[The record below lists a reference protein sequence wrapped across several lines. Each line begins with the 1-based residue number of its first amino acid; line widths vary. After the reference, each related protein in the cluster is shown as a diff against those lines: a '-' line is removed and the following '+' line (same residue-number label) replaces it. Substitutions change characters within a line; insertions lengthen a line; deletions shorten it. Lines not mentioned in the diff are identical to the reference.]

1 MNIAIVGATGN
12 VGRKLL
18 DVLDKKKFPI
28 TEIFLV
34 ASPKSVGK
42 KINFRDKELI
52 VEDLNNFDFSKV
64 KIAFFAAGSAIAE
77 KWAPIAAE
85 KTIVIDNSKFFRK
98 DPEIPLIVPEVNSKE
113 LIHVKNKNII
123 SNANCS
129 VIPIVVALKPLH
141 DLYNIK
147 RIVASTYQSVS
158 GAGKEAM
165 DELLSQT
172 KDYFDNKEMNSKNFT
187 KQIAFNAIPHIDS
200 FLDNGTTKEEQ
211 KNHDEVKKILD
222 KKINIT
228 STCVRIPVLV
238 SHSISINVEF
248 NKKYNLDEIRNVLS
262 SSPGC
267 KVVDEK
273 KDGGYIT
280 PVEAENKYETFI
292 SRIREDNS
300 QSNTINMWIVSDNL
314 LKGAALNAVEIAESL
329 IKENFYE
336 K

>member
-12 VGRKLL
+12 VGRKIIE
-18 DVLDKKKFPI
+18 VLENKNFSI
-28 TEIFLV
+28 SELFLI
-34 ASPKSVGK
+34 ASSKSEGK
-42 KINFRDKELI
+42 KINFKDEELTVI
-52 VEDLNNFDFSKV
+52 DLEKFDFSKV

-77 KWAPIAAE
+77 KWAYKVAE

-98 DPEIPLIVPEVNSKE
+98 DPDIPLIVPEVNSKE
-113 LIHVKNKNII
+113 LIKVKNKNII
-123 SNANCS
+123 ANANCS
-129 VIPIVVALKPLH
+129 VIPLVVALKPLH

-147 RIVASTYQSVS
+147 RIIASTYQSVS
-158 GAGKEAM
+158 GAGKAPM

-172 KDYFDNKEMNSKNFT
+172 QDFFNNKKLESKYFT

-200 FLDNGTTKEEQ
+200 FLENGYTKEEQ
-211 KNHDEVKKILD
+211 KTSDEVKKILD
-222 KKINIT
+222 KKIKIT

-238 SHSISINVEF
+238 SHSISANIEF
-248 NKKYNLDEIRNVLS
+248 NKKCNLEEIKNVLS
-262 SSPGC
+262 TSPGC

-292 SRIREDNS
+292 SRIRQDDS
-300 QSNTINMWIVSDNL
+300 QPNTINLWIVSDNL

-329 IKENFYE
+329 IE
-336 K
+336 KNLHER

>member
-18 DVLDKKKFPI
+18 EVLNKKKFPI

-64 KIAFFAAGSAIAE
+64 KIAFFAAGSTIAE

-147 RIVASTYQSVS
+147 RIVVSTYQSVS

-172 KDYFDNKEMNSKNFT
+172 KDYLDNKEMNSKNFT

-329 IKENFYE
+329 IKENLYE